1 MNNFHIDKKPQT
13 KKAINKN
20 PIALYHNGGI
30 MKALK
35 VLVPVLIAALLLIS
49 FGCGRNRTTVKPS
62 GEPVYYPTWWNTQG
76 DEENVCTY
84 GSATRMSETL
94 AMETAK
100 NQALATAAQYVEV
113 EVQAM
118 MKVYEEEAG
127 VIDPQLLQLS
137 QNVIRSVTQARFSG
151 IVYGRSEVRVV
162 QENGSNRYKAWVQA
176 KIPKTEIA
184 RNTARM
190 IRNEEALYNQF
201 RASQAFME
209 LDELLE

>member
-1 MNNFHIDKKPQT
+1 
-13 KKAINKN
+13 
-20 PIALYHNGGI
+20 
-30 MKALK
+30 MKTMK
-35 VLVPVLIAALLLIS
+35 VLVTILSISLIILA
-49 FGCGRNRTTVKPS
+49 FGCGRNRNNVRPS
-62 GEPVYYPTWWNTQG
+62 GEPVYYPEWWNSQN
-76 DEENVCTY
+76 DEAYVCTY
-84 GSATRMSETL
+84 GNATRVSETL

-151 IVYGRSEVRVV
+151 IVYGRSEVRQVV
-162 QENGSNRYKAWVQA
+162 EQNTPRYKVWVQA

-184 RNTARM
+184 RNTARL

-209 LDELLE
+209 LDELLD

>member
-1 MNNFHIDKKPQT
+1 
-13 KKAINKN
+13 
-20 PIALYHNGGI
+20 
-30 MKALK
+30 MKTMK
-35 VLVPVLIAALLLIS
+35 VLVTILSISLLLLA
-49 FGCGRNRTTVKPS
+49 FGCGRNRNTVRPS
-62 GEPVYYPTWWNTQG
+62 GEPVYYPEWWNAQN
-76 DEENVCTY
+76 DEAYVCTY
-84 GSATRMSETL
+84 GNATRVSETL

-151 IVYGRSEVRVV
+151 IVYGRSEVRQVV
-162 QENGSNRYKAWVQA
+162 EQNTPRYKVWVQA

-184 RNTARM
+184 RNTARL

-209 LDELLE
+209 LDELLD